1 MELKWTLSA
10 RSRANNSIVEHG
22 RNILLWDSW
31 GIQSADG
38 LTTALIP
45 PQTGF
50 VSHWMRLSVPWEEGT
65 QINTVLYWE
74 YCRTI
79 CFNSIKIKIKICNLV
94 DWKFLTFVWLFKL
107 FLRGLWPFLFFAA
120 SAPTSA
126 ASADATADAAAT
138 VTVT

>member
-1 MELKWTLSA
+1 MQEVGPTIQLSNMVEIFCCGIA
-10 RSRANNSIVEHG
+10 GEYSRLMDWPQHS
-22 RNILLWDSW
+22 S
-31 GIQSADG
+31 
-38 LTTALIP
+38 P

-65 QINTVLYWE
+65 QIINTVLYWE

-126 ASADATADAAAT
+126 ASAASADATADAAAT